1 MPTDYRQIY
10 TNLLGD
16 WMGTDP
22 ADVIPNASSYTP
34 LDLVA

>member
-1 MPTDYRQIY
+1 
-10 TNLLGD
+10 LGG

-22 ADVIPNASSYTP
+22 AAVIPNAGTYTP